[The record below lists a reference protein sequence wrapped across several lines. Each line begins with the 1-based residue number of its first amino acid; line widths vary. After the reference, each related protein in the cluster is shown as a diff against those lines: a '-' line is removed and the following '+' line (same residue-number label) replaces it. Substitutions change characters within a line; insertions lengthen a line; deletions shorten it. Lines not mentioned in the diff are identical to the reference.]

1 VTEHGES
8 EPAPVVRSPLRRLR
22 LILWGAV
29 AACCIV
35 LGAGAIGL
43 LFDRQPPAG
52 IAAGAP
58 LGGPF
63 RLVDQTG
70 AEVTEAIFRG
80 KPSAVF
86 FGFTHCPDVC
96 PTTLAEMAAWAEAL
110 GTDADRLSFTFVTV
124 DPERDTPLVLADYLG
139 AFSDRIRG
147 VTGEPQ
153 AVAAMLRDYKVFFR
167 KAPQEGEAYSMDHTA
182 SVFLLDRNGAL
193 VGTISPGEPQEAAL
207 DKLRRLVE
215 AS

>member
-1 VTEHGES
+1 VTEQGENG
-8 EPAPVVRSPLRRLR
+8 PAPAARSPLRRLR
-22 LILWGAV
+22 LILWGGV
-29 AACCIV
+29 AALCIV
-35 LGAGAIGL
+35 LGAGAVGL
-43 LFDRQPPAG
+43 FFDRQPPAG

-63 RLVDQTG
+63 RLVDHTG

-96 PTTLAEMAAWAEAL
+96 PTTLAEMAGWIEAL
-110 GTDADRLSFTFVTV
+110 GPAADRLTFAFVTV
-124 DPERDTPLVLADYLG
+124 DPERDTPQALADYLA

-153 AVAAMLRDYKVFFR
+153 AVAAMLKDHKVFFR
-167 KAPQEGEAYSMDHTA
+167 KAPLEGDAYSMDHTA
-182 SVFLLDRNGAL
+182 SVFLLDEAGAL
-193 VGTISPGEPQEAAL
+193 VNTISPGEPPDDAL
-207 DKLRRLVE
+207 DKLRRLAA